1 MAAFLIAPAWG
12 KTLRDIHLGCE
23 ARQRVMAQPG
33 SANVTDQSVL
43 DTIASAETI
52 GYISGWVDAMASL
65 DSEVS
70 ANSPTTVG
78 ETVDAVWKYVDLHP
92 ELWSKDR
99 GRGIATVVTALYGK
113 KQ

>member
-1 MAAFLIAPAWG
+1 MATFLVAPAWG

-23 ARQRVMAQPG
+23 ARQRVMALPG
-33 SANVTDQSVL
+33 SAKLTDQGVL
-43 DTIASAETI
+43 DTIAGSETI
-52 GYISGWVDAMASL
+52 GYISGWVDAMSSL
-65 DSEVS
+65 DSEIS
-70 ANSPTTVG
+70 ANSPNTVG
-78 ETVDAVWKYVDLHP
+78 GFVDAICKYVDLHP